1 MKIEYCEILE
11 TNWGWGKGPAQ
22 TLVGT
27 ITLKDGKLSSKAEKG
42 HDVEMEN
49 IMLQSEGEDP
59 AEWFNN
65 LPRHFDGAALRVRLL
80 KKGDR
85 PWKRGGQADVLAGLH

>member
-1 MKIEYCEILE
+1 MKIEYCEFLE
-11 TNWGWGKGPAQ
+11 TNWGEGPAQ

-27 ITLKDGKLSSKAEKG
+27 IILKNGKLSSKAEKG
-42 HDVEMEN
+42 HEIEMKN
-49 IMLQSEGEDP
+49 IMGHRMGEDP
-59 AEWFNN
+59 TKWFNR
-65 LPRHFDGAALRVRLL
+65 LPEIFNGAALRARLL

>member
-1 MKIEYCEILE
+1 MKIEYCEILG
-11 TNWGWGKGPAQ
+11 TNWGEPAQ

-27 ITLKDGKLSSKAEKG
+27 ITLKNGKLSSKAEKG

-49 IMLQSEGEDP
+49 VMLRSEGEDP
-59 AEWFNN
+59 TKWFNR
-65 LPRHFDGAALRVRLL
+65 LPEIFNGAALRARLL

-85 PWKRGGQADVLAGLH
+85 PWKK

>member
-1 MKIEYCEILE
+1 MKIEYCEILG
-11 TNWGWGKGPAQ
+11 TNWGEGPAQ

-42 HDVEMEN
+42 GRIEMDN
-49 IMLQSEGEDP
+49 IMRRREGEDP
-59 AEWFNN
+59 TKWFNR
-65 LPRHFDGAALRVRLL
+65 LPEMFDGAALRARLL

-85 PWKRGGQADVLAGLH
+85 PWKRRGQADVLAGLH